1 MITTKLNNPHNV
13 EKISPTPEKK
23 GMVLTAKQKIAI
35 FAISLAISAGIG
47 GGIVAGAMNHEHA
60 VIPTETEPTH
70 PQSANSEMTVE
81 STSETTA
88 ENTTE
93 TVLTDTE
100 LAMVRKIY
108 AASEVMKKYSL
119 MSIDEFRRQD
129 TDEQLAYVQYVIDRT
144 TSGGRYD
151 AIYGEGEQNQSVVD
165 FTPVS
170 IDNSGQ
176 EIFDNS
182 TFALQIAYLQIK
194 VTDTGGAE
202 FDLADCQKCLSFVFH
217 DVGKDKI
224 VSNSYSAQNT
234 FMETLDE
241 PIAYN
246 ILETITNTSD
256 LLAGTDEDG
265 NNIQYKV
272 LTSLN
277 DNNIIVEGKY
287 IYHEFISYD
296 GTRQATWLLDNYQ
309 IKN

>member
-1 MITTKLNNPHNV
+1 MGP
-13 EKISPTPEKK
+13 EKHIIRPYGFEKNSFTPERKT
-23 GMVLTAKQKIAI
+23 LTRKQQIIAI
-35 FAISLAISAGIG
+35 VAISLAIGAGIG
-47 GGIVAGAMNHEHA
+47 GGIVASAMNHERPVA
-60 VIPTETEPTH
+60 TAETEATQT
-70 PQSANSEMTVE
+70 QSANSEVAVDSVT
-81 STSETTA
+81 ETA
-88 ENTTE
+88 PTTE
-93 TVLTDTE
+93 NALDQKTE
-100 LAMVRKIY
+100 IYKYNKAMEKYR
-108 AASEVMKKYSL
+108 VMSV
-119 MSIDEFRRQD
+119 DEFQQLT
-129 TDEQLAYVQYVIDRT
+129 TDEQLLYVQYVIDRT
-144 TSGGRYD
+144 VIGGRYD
-151 AIYGEGEQNQSVVD
+151 AIYGKGKQNQSVVD

-224 VSNSYSAQNT
+224 VSNSYTAQNT

-246 ILETITNTSD
+246 ILETVTNTSD
-256 LLAGTDEDG
+256 LLAGTDENG

-277 DNNIIVEGKY
+277 DNNIMVEGKY